1 MMPKRQNG
9 IALITALLIV
19 TLATTAAIA
28 ITSELQIE
36 IRRNGNIIHHD
47 QAYVYA
53 LAAEDF
59 ARYGLKLDHDASKID
74 HLNELWHII
83 PVAEDIE
90 GGTLEGKLDD
100 LQGLF
105 NLNNLANKKAL
116 DKERFTRL
124 LKSLELTSEESQ
136 QVTASL
142 LDWMDADQTS
152 ELAYG
157 AEDDYYQ
164 GLSEPQRPYL
174 AANQLLSHLSELC
187 LIKGFTNEVLLK
199 MRILPSI
206 DTETGEA
213 LATVFTVL
221 PEYTDININTA
232 PAEVLKSLDIKITD
246 EVAQQII
253 TRRDGAVLDGG
264 DVTPFE
270 SADDFKKYLESIS
283 IKNVNTESL
292 AVSTQYFL
300 LNAKTTI
307 GQTQMN
313 LYSQLKRNDKG
324 ISTVISRSQ
333 GVY

>member
-1 MMPKRQNG
+1 MKSRHQNG

-28 ITSELQIE
+28 ITSEMQIE

-105 NLNNLANKKAL
+105 NLNNLANKKTL
-116 DKERFTRL
+116 DKDRFQRI
-124 LKSLELTSEESQ
+124 LKNLELTSEEIQ
-136 QVTASL
+136 QITASL

-164 GLSEPQRPYL
+164 GLSEPDKAYL
-174 AANQLLSHLSELC
+174 AGNQLLAHLSELR
-187 LIKGFTNEVLLK
+187 LIKGFSNEILLK
-199 MRILPSI
+199 MRILPSV

-213 LATVFTVL
+213 LANVFTVL
-221 PEYTDININTA
+221 PESTEININTA

-246 EVAQQII
+246 EIAEQII
-253 TRRDGAVLDGG
+253 SRRDGAVLDGG

-270 SADDFKKYLESIS
+270 TVEDFKKYLESIS
-283 IKNVNTESL
+283 IKNVNIESL
-292 AVSTQYFL
+292 SVDTQYFL

-333 GVY
+333 GVN

>member
-1 MMPKRQNG
+1 MMRRQQKG

-36 IRRNGNIIHHD
+36 IRRNGNILHHD

-83 PVAEDIE
+83 PVAEEIE
-90 GGTLEGKLDD
+90 GGTLTGKLED

-105 NLNNLANKKAL
+105 NLNNLANKKAI
-116 DKERFTRL
+116 DKERFLRI
-124 LKSLELTSEESQ
+124 LKNLELTNEESS
-136 QVTASL
+136 QVTGSL

-164 GLSEPQRPYL
+164 GLSAPDRAYL
-174 AANQLLSHLSELC
+174 ASNQLLSHLSELR
-187 LIKGFTNEVLLK
+187 LIKGFSNEVLLK
-199 MRILPSI
+199 MRLIPAV
-206 DTETGEA
+206 DTETGE
-213 LATVFTVL
+213 LLPPVFTVL

-232 PAEVLKSLDIKITD
+232 PVEVLKSLDIKITD
-246 EVAQQII
+246 ETAQQII

-270 SADDFKKYLESIS
+270 SADDFKKYLSSIAVKDVNIESLT
-283 IKNVNTESL
+283 VNTD
-292 AVSTQYFL
+292 YFL

-313 LYSQLKRNDKG
+313 LYSLLKRNNKG

-333 GVY
+333 GVN

>member
-1 MMPKRQNG
+1 MKSQHQNG

-47 QAYVYA
+47 QAYIYA

-116 DKERFTRL
+116 DRERFQRI
-124 LKSLELTSEESQ
+124 LKNLELSNEESQ
-136 QVTASL
+136 QVIASL
-142 LDWMDADQTS
+142 TDWMDADQTS

-164 GLSEPQRPYL
+164 GLSDPDRAYL
-174 AANQLLSHLSELC
+174 AGNQLLTHLSELR
-187 LIKGFTNEVLLK
+187 LIKGFSNEILLK
-199 MRILPSI
+199 MRILPSV

-213 LATVFTVL
+213 LTKVFSAL
-221 PEYTDININTA
+221 PEYTEINVNTA
-232 PAEVLKSLDIKITD
+232 PVEVLKSLDIKISD
-246 EVAQQII
+246 EIAQQII
-253 TRRDGAVLDGG
+253 SRRDGAVLDGG

-270 SADDFKKYLESIS
+270 TIEDFKKYLESIS
-283 IKNVNTESL
+283 VKNVNIESL
-292 AVSTQYFL
+292 SVETHYFL

-333 GVY
+333 GVN